1 MNGCFAVNAIFTK
14 WSFFPPFSCFCKL
27 LAFYVPL
34 QISNKIMMMVITVCS
49 YNFIGKRRARRR
61 RENIQMASLKF
72 HPHLPLRRQ
81 RHRSYFHLPVS
92 IEHSCIYFLL
102 LEIMRSRLMTTHAE
116 NEQFL
121 RCQATI
127 KIDFLCLAMMIIAKK
142 GWILSPNCDKGK
154 KLLHF

>member
-27 LAFYVPL
+27 LAFYMPL
-34 QISNKIMMMVITVCS
+34 QISNKIIMMVITVCS

-102 LEIMRSRLMTTHAE
+102 LEIMRRQVNDYSCWKWAIFALPGH
-116 NEQFL
+116 
-121 RCQATI
+121 
-127 KIDFLCLAMMIIAKK
+127 
-142 GWILSPNCDKGK
+142 DKNWLFMPCNDDHRKEG
-154 KLLHF
+154 LNFISQLW